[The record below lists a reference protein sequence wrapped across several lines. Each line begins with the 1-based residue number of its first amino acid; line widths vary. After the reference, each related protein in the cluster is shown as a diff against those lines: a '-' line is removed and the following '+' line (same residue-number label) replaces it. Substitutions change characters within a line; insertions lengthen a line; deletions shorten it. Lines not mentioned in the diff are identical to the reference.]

1 MGGAFHVGPPASGL
15 EGAAG
20 AVDRAELRRKRA
32 EMRNAVEGLES
43 LFIHE
48 LLKSMRATV
57 PNSGLLKGGGQ
68 RDQYLSMF
76 DIYLAE
82 HLAKRGELGIAS
94 IVERQLGG
102 VLEKENETR
111 AKVSGISADE

>member
-1 MGGAFHVGPPASGL
+1 MGGPVARD
-15 EGAAG
+15 E
-20 AVDRAELRRKRA
+20 ELRRKRA
-32 EMRNAVEGLES
+32 EMRNAARGLES

-57 PNSGLLKGGGQ
+57 PKSGLLKGGGQ

-82 HLAKRGELGIAS
+82 HLAKKGELGIAS
-94 IVERQLGG
+94 MVERQLGWA
-102 VLEKENETR
+102 VKRENETG